1 MEKTALITG
10 ASSGLGWELAN
21 VFAREGYHLM
31 LVARNEEKLVAL
43 KNQLEAAYGI
53 VAEVLPQDL
62 AQRDAAQAVFDFTTQ
77 KGIAVDVLV
86 NNAGFGDFGPYVS
99 CDWQKQYDMVQVN
112 VAVLMQLTH
121 CYLPAMAA
129 RGEGKILNVASIAA
143 FQPGP
148 LMAVY
153 YASKAFVLS
162 FTEALSV
169 ELKGTGVSVTALC
182 PGPTTTGFEQSANLG
197 ESGLFRHMRNATAK
211 EVAEYGYRALLR
223 GKVVAIPG
231 AANRLVTL
239 AVKHSPRRVVRESV
253 YRIQK

>member
-1 MEKTALITG
+1 MDKTALITG

-21 VFAREGYHLM
+21 VFAREGYHLV
-31 LVARNEEKLVAL
+31 LVARNEDKLYAL

-53 VAEVLPQDL
+53 AAEVVAQDL
-62 AQRDAAQAVFDFTTQ
+62 AQRDAARKVFDYTTQ
-77 KGIAVDVLV
+77 KGIVVDVLV
-86 NNAGFGDFGPYVS
+86 NNAGFGDFGPYAA
-99 CDWQKQYDMVQVN
+99 CDWQKQYEMVQVN
-112 VAVLMQLTH
+112 ITALMQLTH
-121 CYLPAMAA
+121 CCLPAMVA
-129 RGEGKILNVASIAA
+129 RGAGKILNVASIAA

-182 PGPTTTGFEQSANLG
+182 PGPTTTGFEEKANLG
-197 ESGLFRHMRNATAK
+197 KSGLFRHMKVATAA
-211 EVAEYGYRALLR
+211 EVAEYGYRCLLR

-239 AVKHSPRRVVRESV
+239 AVKHSPRRLVRESV